1 MNKTIAGILAALF
14 VILLAI
20 NSWRFLSS
28 DRSAPRISFSPNSF
42 TWTEDDGEEALLQG
56 VTATDKVDGDVT
68 SSVRIKSITPM
79 EDGRSVIVVY
89 FAKDSHHNIS
99 TANRILSYTP
109 SKTEAEKKAEAE
121 AESKAAEESSI
132 AESIRESEEES
143 IRESEEEESRSIAE
157 EEATATTEEETLSP
171 EEENESRI
179 AELPEGA
186 PHIYLSHYVVGVPVG
201 GQLNLLSYVSA
212 ITDDQDSHDFLAGR
226 IEIEG
231 AENINYNQVGEYE
244 VRFYVRDSQG
254 TRSNAAIMKVIVQS
268 ET

>member
-14 VILLAI
+14 VILLGI
-20 NSWRFLSS
+20 NSWQFLTR
-28 DRSAPRISFSPNSF
+28 DRTAPRITFSPDSF
-42 TWTEDDGEEALLQG
+42 TWDEEDGKELLLQG

-68 SSVRIKSITPM
+68 QSVRIKSVTPM
-79 EDGRSVIVVY
+79 KDGKSVIVVY
-89 FAKDSHHNIS
+89 FAKDSHHNIA
-99 TANRILSYTP
+99 TASRIIGYIPGKS
-109 SKTEAEKKAEAE
+109 EAEKKAEAE

-179 AELPEGA
+179 AELPDGA
-186 PHIYLSHYVVGVPVG
+186 PHIYLSHYVVGVPLG
-201 GQLNLLSYVSA
+201 GRLNLLSYVSNV
-212 ITDDQDSHDFLAGR
+212 TDDLDSRDYLSGR

-231 AENINYNQVGEYE
+231 AENINYSQLGEYE
-244 VRFYVRDSQG
+244 VHFYVRDSQG
-254 TRSNAAIMKVIVQS
+254 NRSNMAVMKVIVQ
-268 ET
+268 